1 MKQINI
7 LKKKFAG
14 CIGLLLIG
22 LMTACEQEFYKD
34 EQYRKEIY
42 IVSGDDNIFGQEF
55 TFGEE
60 TTGYLSIYAGGATSV
75 EHDVE
80 VELAKNVA
88 FLQEYNQ
95 RVKGED
101 YNNYA
106 IELATDRYVIDDMTV
121 TLKPDV
127 ETPYSL
133 CPIRV
138 NIEGLYPDETYFIPL
153 KIASVSDYMIS
164 EERRNVLFQIFMKND
179 YATTKTDTYYTM
191 SGTSKKV
198 GEERATP
205 VNATKLVVPISRY
218 AIRILPASTQTT
230 DKLQLRKQGIVVVV
244 NPDETVDVPV
254 LDDEGMETGQ
264 YLKMQKVTLKPWI
277 DSQESVEVQDVTDKS
292 SYYDSEKKE
301 YTLFYRYKLYGSNDW
316 FEMKEVMRP
325 LNSGM

>member
-1 MKQINI
+1 
-7 LKKKFAG
+7 
-14 CIGLLLIG
+14 
-22 LMTACEQEFYKD
+22 
-34 EQYRKEIY
+34 
-42 IVSGDDNIFGQEF
+42 
-55 TFGEE
+55 
-60 TTGYLSIYAGGATSV
+60 
-75 EHDVE
+75 
-80 VELAKNVA
+80 
-88 FLQEYNQ
+88 
-95 RVKGED
+95 
-101 YNNYA
+101 
-106 IELATDRYVIDDMTV
+106 
-121 TLKPDV
+121 
-127 ETPYSL
+127 
-133 CPIRV
+133 
-138 NIEGLYPDETYFIPL
+138 
-153 KIASVSDYMIS
+153 MIS